1 MPLLQH
7 RFPEPALPPMALTS
21 RLQLHTLCSPHTPPH
36 WDMSAP
42 QQQPHITGSALF
54 HLLPPVSC
62 PTSSVPHPIS
72 HICTQSLPRG
82 WHAPSP
88 STAYHIFGKTCSPTA
103 LRCCESHLGTVVS
116 GEERVRPV
124 LPHGRRSS
132 WLPARVQRSPPPS
145 GHTILHH
152 CLCRAWLLPHD
163 RHVTLPHATTQ
174 MLSHPGVP
182 LVLGTSP
189 SISH

>member
-1 MPLLQH
+1 MALSPADCNCTH
-7 RFPEPALPPMALTS
+7 SALPTPHPNWTCLPHSSSPTS
-21 RLQLHTLCSPHTPPH
+21 LWVPYFTCSPT
-36 WDMSAP
+36 
-42 QQQPHITGSALF
+42 
-54 HLLPPVSC
+54 VSC
-62 PTSSVPHPIS
+62 LTSSVSHPIS
-72 HICTQSLPRG
+72 HICTQSLLIG

-103 LRCCESHLGTVVS
+103 LRYCESHLGTVVS
-116 GEERVRPV
+116 GEERLRPV
-124 LPHGRRSS
+124 LLHCRHSS

-152 CLCRAWLLPHD
+152 CLCKAWLLPHD
-163 RHVTLPHATTQ
+163 RHMTHATTQ
-174 MLSHPGVP
+174 MLSHSGVP